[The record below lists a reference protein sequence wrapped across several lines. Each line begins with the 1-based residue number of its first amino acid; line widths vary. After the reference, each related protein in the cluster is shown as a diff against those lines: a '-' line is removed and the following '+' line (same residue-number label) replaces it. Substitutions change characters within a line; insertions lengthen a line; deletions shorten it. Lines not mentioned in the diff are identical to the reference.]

1 MCGSVKTSMFQ
12 HHMTH
17 FGSCASEIHKTLCY
31 FFGGL
36 NIFLALDI
44 LADFSTVWFEMADS
58 QERFHGEPN
67 EDAYRIVKFIV
78 IAGPAVANIC
88 LAIVL
93 IVGVYKRHP
102 TYVRVFRMFILA
114 QMVMICIL
122 ALFSYS
128 TVLKHRGSYTIMVF
142 VLVISIAL
150 FGAESWI
157 AGDYYKLLLEEI
169 DQEEKERCIRIA

>member
-1 MCGSVKTSMFQ
+1 MFR

-44 LADFSTVWFEMADS
+44 LADFSAVWFEMADS
-58 QERFHGEPN
+58 QEPMVFLGDQPTG
-67 EDAYRIVKFIV
+67 DAYRIGTFVL
-78 IAGPAVANIC
+78 IAGPAVANVC
-88 LAIVL
+88 LAVVL

-102 TYVRVFRMFILA
+102 TFVRVFRMFIMA
-114 QMVMICIL
+114 QMIIICIL
-122 ALFSYS
+122 AAFSYS
-128 TVLKHRGSYTIMVF
+128 TVLKHRGSNTIMLF
-142 VLVISIAL
+142 VLVVAIAL

-169 DQEEKERCIRIA
+169 NLEEKEHCIRIA